1 MEKKLLET
9 YLKENLAEK
18 TALSYLYTINH
29 FLKVNT
35 KAKRF
40 KYQDILDY
48 MNEVG
53 KMHSNTDYQ
62 VRILSAIK
70 KYYDYLVMCGDR
82 TDHPCRQLTIKKIN
96 NRMIQV
102 QDLFSTEELQMLLG
116 RENRYQHLDFRNQVL
131 ISLLI
136 YQGLSSQELVN
147 LRVQDIDLDA
157 ATVYIKGSAN
167 QNKRTMELMNKQ
179 MIIFSKYINEV
190 RPQLLK
196 GTSSALLLGKLGR
209 PISVDGIH
217 AVLESLKML
226 FPDRKLNPKTIR
238 MSVICNWLNEKK
250 MSLEKTQE
258 LAGHKW
264 PGTTEK
270 YIKVNNLQQREMI
283 NKFFP
288 IN

>member
-1 MEKKLLET
+1 MAKILLET

-29 FLKVNT
+29 FLKINP
-35 KAKRF
+35 KARRF
-40 KYQDILDY
+40 KYQDILNY
-48 MNEVG
+48 MNEVA
-53 KMHSNTDYQ
+53 KTQTNTDYQ

-70 KYYDYLVMCGDR
+70 KYYDYLVMYGYR
-82 TDHPCRQLTIKKIN
+82 NDHPCKQLTIKKIN
-96 NRMIQV
+96 NQMIQV

-116 RENRYQHLDFRNQVL
+116 RENRYQYLDSRNEVL

-147 LRVQDIDLDA
+147 LRVQDVDLDV
-157 ATVYIKGSAN
+157 ATIYVKGSAN
-167 QNKRTMELMNKQ
+167 QNRRTLELMNKQ
-179 MIIFSKYINEV
+179 MIIFAKYINEI

-196 GTSSALLLGKLGR
+196 GTSSELLLGKLGR

-217 AVLESLKML
+217 AVLEPLKML
-226 FPDRKLNPKTIR
+226 FPDRNLNPKTIR

-250 MSLEKTQE
+250 CTLEHVQK

-270 YIKVNNLQQREMI
+270 YRKIDSLQQREMI
-283 NKFFP
+283 NHYFP
-288 IN
+288 I

>member
-1 MEKKLLET
+1 MAKILLET

-18 TALSYLYTINH
+18 TASSYLYTINH
-29 FLKVNT
+29 FLKVNP

-48 MNEVG
+48 MTEVG
-53 KMHSNTDYQ
+53 KTQTNTDYQ

-70 KYYDYLVMCGDR
+70 KYYDYLVMCDDR
-82 TDHPCRQLTIKKIN
+82 NDHPCRHLTIKKIN

-116 RENRYQHLDFRNQVL
+116 RENRYQHLDSRNQVL

-157 ATVYIKGSAN
+157 ATIYIKGTTN
-167 QNKRTMELMNKQ
+167 QKKRTMELMNKQ
-179 MIIFSKYINEV
+179 MIIFSEYINEV
-190 RPQLLK
+190 RPKLLK
-196 GTSSALLLGKLGR
+196 GTSFALLLGKLGR

-217 AVLESLKML
+217 AVLEPLKML
-226 FPDRKLNPKTIR
+226 FPDRNLNPKTIR

-250 MSLEKTQE
+250 ISLEKTQE

-283 NKFFP
+283 NKFYP
-288 IN
+288 I